1 MFALL
6 AVQIHCRTSDEL
18 SSVEGSVCYDWV
30 DNATLT
36 AVVLA
41 AIHGFTNLAAD
52 IGALSRDV
60 AEVKAG
66 VLSSSQGREGGDE
79 SDLSEEHIEWLRF
92 DLLEVNL
99 MSLEWLGM

>member
-6 AVQIHCRTSDEL
+6 AVQIHWRTSDES
-18 SSVEGSVCYDWV
+18 SSVEGSVCLSCM

-41 AIHGFTNLAAD
+41 AVYGLTNLAAY
-52 IGALSRDV
+52 IGALSGDV
-60 AEVKAG
+60 AEVKVG
-66 VLSSSQGREGGDE
+66 VLSSSEGREGRDE

-92 DLLEVNL
+92 DLLGVNS
-99 MSLEWLGM
+99 MSL

>member
-1 MFALL
+1 M
-6 AVQIHCRTSDEL
+6 
-18 SSVEGSVCYDWV
+18 EGSVCYDWV

-41 AIHGFTNLAAD
+41 AIYGFTNLAAD

>member
-1 MFALL
+1 
-6 AVQIHCRTSDEL
+6 
-18 SSVEGSVCYDWV
+18 VEGSVCYDWV

-41 AIHGFTNLAAD
+41 AIYGFTNLAAD

-92 DLLEVNL
+92 DLLEVDL
-99 MSLEWLGM
+99 MSLEWLDV

>member
-1 MFALL
+1 
-6 AVQIHCRTSDEL
+6 
-18 SSVEGSVCYDWV
+18 VEGSVCYDWV

-41 AIHGFTNLAAD
+41 AIYGFTNLAAD
-52 IGALSRDV
+52 IGALSRNV

-99 MSLEWLGM
+99 MSLEWLSM

>member
-1 MFALL
+1 M
-6 AVQIHCRTSDEL
+6 
-18 SSVEGSVCYDWV
+18 EGSVCYDWV

-41 AIHGFTNLAAD
+41 AIYGFTNLAAD
-52 IGALSRDV
+52 ISAFSRDV

>member
-1 MFALL
+1 M
-6 AVQIHCRTSDEL
+6 
-18 SSVEGSVCYDWV
+18 EGSVCYDWV
-30 DNATLT
+30 DDATLT

-41 AIHGFTNLAAD
+41 AIYGFTNLAAD
-52 IGALSRDV
+52 IGALSRNV

>member
-1 MFALL
+1 M
-6 AVQIHCRTSDEL
+6 
-18 SSVEGSVCYDWV
+18 EGSVCYDWV
-30 DNATLT
+30 DDATLT

-41 AIHGFTNLAAD
+41 AIYGFTNLAAD
-52 IGALSRDV
+52 IGALSRNV

-92 DLLEVNL
+92 DLWEVNL
-99 MSLEWLGM
+99 MSLEWLSM

>member
-1 MFALL
+1 
-6 AVQIHCRTSDEL
+6 
-18 SSVEGSVCYDWV
+18 VEGSVCHDSV

-41 AIHGFTNLAAD
+41 AIYGFTDLAAD

-60 AEVKAG
+60 AEIKAG

-79 SDLSEEHIEWLRF
+79 SGLSEEHIEWLRF

-99 MSLEWLGM
+99 MSSEWLSM

>member
-1 MFALL
+1 M
-6 AVQIHCRTSDEL
+6 
-18 SSVEGSVCYDWV
+18 EGSVCYDWV
-30 DNATLT
+30 DDATLT

-41 AIHGFTNLAAD
+41 AIYGFTNLAAD
-52 IGALSRDV
+52 IGALSRNV

-92 DLLEVNL
+92 DLWEVNL

>member
-1 MFALL
+1 M
-6 AVQIHCRTSDEL
+6 
-18 SSVEGSVCYDWV
+18 EGSVCYDWV